1 MDVSFSAWRH
11 AREESLELKGDSFSF
26 LFDRR
31 YTNRLNRMSRV
42 FFEAY
47 VKATKELA
55 AQEDRFPS
63 LSEID
68 AQMES
73 GAVYAFK
80 DRLMK
85 NTEFF
90 EEVKISGVSYLVP
103 KALRFID
110 ASGTYSDLILNFEE
124 GTVVL
129 PSRRKT
135 PAPLEESKEGIK
147 EEISETDIVPEE
159 EAFKPSL
166 EEQVQEGPEIA
177 QEGAA
182 AEASRPGETKPVE
195 AKPADVKAEGS
206 KTDEY
211 PTYVPEPFAPEPAL
225 PQPVAMAEGPTTPP
239 PTPAAAPEPKKAAP
253 STATPTPASG
263 PSRWLKDRT
272 RLIPI
277 VLIFAAFVIA
287 TGAVLYFSGPEPA
300 AVISLVKYSAVLSNS
315 SNESYLGLDIQNPE
329 GMENEMVM
337 MLPSNVD
344 RSISARGGVV
354 TISHTND
361 TIVRLNSSS
370 DANVRIYLSGNWTSL
385 PVSMS
390 LGVPD
395 GYDSSLVVHG
405 GDYFVTR
412 KDDTL
417 LLEFNLT
424 QEGVDFEQSYSTK
437 R

>member
-1 MDVSFSAWRH
+1 MMDVSFSAWRH
-11 AREESLELKGDSFSF
+11 AREESLELRGDSFSF

-103 KALRFID
+103 RALRFID
-110 ASGTYSDLILNFEE
+110 ASGTYSDLALNFEE
-124 GTVVL
+124 GSVIL

-135 PAPLEESKEGIK
+135 PAPLEEPKDGIK
-147 EEISETDIVPEE
+147 EELSEELEAPEE
-159 EAFKPSL
+159 GEELEPAFVEMVAEEPKSAPEEAMIEAAGS
-166 EEQVQEGPEIA
+166 PEA
-177 QEGAA
+177 KA
-182 AEASRPGETKPVE
+182 AEVKPE
-195 AKPADVKAEGS
+195 AHI
-206 KTDEY
+206 
-211 PTYVPEPFAPEPAL
+211 PEPFAKAQEPPRA
-225 PQPVAMAEGPTTPP
+225 TPF
-239 PTPAAAPEPKKAAP
+239 EPKGKGTAA
-253 STATPTPASG
+253 TETGPA
-263 PSRWLKDRT
+263 RWMKDRT
-272 RLIPI
+272 RLIPMA
-277 VLIFAAFVIA
+277 LIFAAFLLA

-300 AVISLVKYSAVLSNS
+300 TISSLVRYSTVLSNS
-315 SNESYLGLDIQNPE
+315 SNESYLGLDIQNPD
-329 GMENEMVM
+329 GVQNDMEM
-337 MLPSNVD
+337 MLPANVD
-344 RSISARGGVV
+344 RSISARGGIV
-354 TISHTND
+354 TISHASN

-370 DANVRIYLSGNWTSL
+370 DASIKIYLAGNWTSL
-385 PVSMS
+385 PVTMS
-390 LGVPD
+390 LGVPE
-395 GYDSSLVVHG
+395 GYDSGLTVRDE
-405 GDYFVTR
+405 DYFVTR
-412 KDDTL
+412 KDDTIL
-417 LLEFNLT
+417 LSFNLT
-424 QEGVDFEQSYSTK
+424 QEGVDFEQSYSPK